1 MVQQVLHT
9 CCQLLVAMTLAK
21 HVTIGSGC
29 PSTQNSEHVAPP
41 CPSFRSKHPLGEP
54 LRAAQWQPP
63 QTPILCCKLLAR
75 SSQPCSSVS
84 SLNLTLL
91 PPHPEALESTAV
103 PPLVSRWCNCPIH
116 TQDLRMAR
124 KAGGSGR
131 PPADRPKDS
140 VCGKAHLHVP
150 N

>member
-1 MVQQVLHT
+1 MS
-9 CCQLLVAMTLAK
+9 TLE
-21 HVTIGSGC
+21 VTRARLGSEGFEGSDFVTSWHRKSFNFFTLGFLI
-29 PSTQNSEHVAPP
+29 STIMFEVPDD
-41 CPSFRSKHPLGEP
+41 
-54 LRAAQWQPP
+54 
-63 QTPILCCKLLAR
+63 R